1 VGGAEAELL
10 VVLARRLIDGTGQ
23 PPLDWPAVVVDDAGR
38 LAYVG
43 PRPSLPPLPPTVRW
57 LDLGDLTLLPGIID
71 AHVHLVFDGGP
82 DPIGTLAR
90 QDDAAAL
97 AAMAERATRMLCS
110 GITTARDCGARG
122 TLAQQLRQAIASG
135 AVRGP
140 RLVVSGAPLTV
151 PHGHCHFLGGVTA
164 RGEAAVR
171 AAAQRQLAAG
181 ADWVKLMV
189 SGGRITPGSDATR
202 PQFDAPEVRAAAA
215 AAHAAGR
222 RLAAHAHATA
232 SIAAA
237 VTAGADSVEH
247 CTWLGP
253 DDTIAYD
260 PAVADQMAAR
270 GIFACP
276 TTHLRFQEVNSRR
289 GPAWLEARLVSIGR
303 LHAAGVPFAFGTDC
317 GIPHVPHDRWA
328 EGLVWLERAGLSPL
342 AALHA
347 ATGGAARCLGLAAE
361 VGTLTAGRRADL
373 IAVEG
378 DPARTLAALGPVR
391 WVIQGG
397 TIVVGGQAA

>member
-1 VGGAEAELL
+1 ML
-10 VVLARRLIDGTGQ
+10 VVVARRLIDGTGGR
-23 PPLDWPAVVVDDAGR
+23 PLDWPAVVVDDAGR

-43 PRPSLPPLPPTVRW
+43 PRLTLPPLPPTTRR
-57 LDLGDLTLLPGIID
+57 LDLGGLTLLPGIID

-82 DPIGTLAR
+82 DPVGALAT
-90 QDDAAAL
+90 QDDATL
-97 AAMAERATRMLCS
+97 LRAMAERATRMLCS
-110 GITTARDCGARG
+110 GVTTARDCGARG
-122 TLAQQLRQAIASG
+122 TLAQQLQRAIASG
-135 AVRGP
+135 AVCGP
-140 RLVVSGAPLTV
+140 RLIVSGAPLTT
-151 PHGHCHFLGGVTA
+151 PNGHCHYLGGVTG
-164 RGEAAVR
+164 RGVAAVR
-171 AAAQRQLAAG
+171 AAALRQLAAG
-181 ADWVKLMV
+181 VDWVKLMV

-202 PQFDAPEVRAAAA
+202 LQFDEPEVRAAAD

-237 VTAGADSVEH
+237 VAAGADSIEH

-260 PAVADQMAAR
+260 PAVAAQMAER
-270 GIFACP
+270 SIYACP
-276 TTHLRFQEVNSRR
+276 TTHLRFREVNSRR
-289 GPAWLEARLVSIGR
+289 GAGWLEARLTTIGR
-303 LHAAGVPFAFGTDC
+303 MHAAGVPIAFGTDC

-328 EGLVWLERAGLSPL
+328 EGIVWLEHAGLSPV

-347 ATGGAARCLGLAAE
+347 ATGAAARCLGLSAE
-361 VGTLTAGRRADL
+361 VGTLTVGKRADL

-391 WVIQGG
+391 WVMQGG
-397 TIVVGGQAA
+397 TIRVGERAA